1 MSELRV
7 FEFRLVVGAA
17 RILIGVPRQ
26 RFVRV
31 VNTAGEPEPDHA
43 WEIGGDVLEAMQ
55 IEDEVTSCWNIV
67 KYTNG
72 ITEYIIFRFNDTL
85 AGPCEMTLLPL
96 GAWLGNS

>member
-31 VNTAGEPEPDHA
+31 VNEAGEPESDHA

-55 IEDEVTSCWNIV
+55 IEDDVTPCWDAKV
-67 KYTNG
+67 LANG
-72 ITEYIIFRFNDTL
+72 ATEYVIYRFNDTL
-85 AGPCEMTLLPL
+85 AGPCELLLVPFD
-96 GAWLGNS
+96 SR